1 MQTETTIVLAVILF
15 VILFL
20 FLHGLAKV
28 RESIEQIS
36 KDVKMENDKNW
47 HDESVNE
54 TKPTR
59 VNSKPSV
66 PISVVVDT
74 ALKESKKVL
83 DAAEKAKQNAGQQ
96 ALDFTVE
103 PETHKP
109 RDPNKPKRKS
119 PIPHNRVNNKDEFW
133 HEVIREYFTMKKKN
147 PTLTRADFVRMKDDP
162 RIKAKTFNSKLHY
175 MSKYG
180 ALPHKAKKQ

>member
-1 MQTETTIVLAVILF
+1 MQTETIIVLAVILF

-36 KDVKMENDKNW
+36 KDVKMEKDKNW
-47 HDESVNE
+47 HDEPVNE
-54 TKPTR
+54 TKPTP
-59 VNSKPSV
+59 VHSKPF
-66 PISVVVDT
+66 PIQVVVDT

-83 DAAEKAKQNAGQQ
+83 DAAAKAKQNAEQQ
-96 ALDFTVE
+96 ALNFTVE
-103 PETHKP
+103 PEAHRP

-119 PIPHNRVNNKDEFW
+119 PVPHNRVNNKDEFW

>member
-1 MQTETTIVLAVILF
+1 MQTETIIVLAVILF

-47 HDESVNE
+47 HDDPINE
-54 TKPTR
+54 TKPTP
-59 VNSKPSV
+59 VHSKPSF
-66 PISVVVDT
+66 PIGLVVDT

-96 ALDFTVE
+96 ALGWALYKAGLADTTTSDAIFRVFDE
-103 PETHKP
+103 ELAKSQ
-109 RDPNKPKRKS
+109 NKQQL
-119 PIPHNRVNNKDEFW
+119 
-133 HEVIREYFTMKKKN
+133 
-147 PTLTRADFVRMKDDP
+147 TLF
-162 RIKAKTFNSKLHY
+162 
-175 MSKYG
+175 
-180 ALPHKAKKQ
+180 